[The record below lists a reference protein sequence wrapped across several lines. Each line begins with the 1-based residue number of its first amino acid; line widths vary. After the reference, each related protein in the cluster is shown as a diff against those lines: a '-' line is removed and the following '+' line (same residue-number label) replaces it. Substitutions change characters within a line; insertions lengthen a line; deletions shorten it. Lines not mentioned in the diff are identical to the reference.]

1 MLRLATVRSVEL
13 IEGVGKETKKPYKM
27 IKLVTMAGAEA
38 SFFIGEWT
46 KKEHIDLILSWKEG
60 QEVEVFLTKKGNYL
74 NFRLPTD
81 KDKMHVEIESLK
93 KRVTDLEAIIQ
104 KPTEVVT
111 QNNFYAKDVTLEELA
126 ENGVIEDTET
136 IPF

>member
-13 IEGVGKETKKPYKM
+13 IQGESRETKKPYKM

-46 KKEHIDLILSWKEG
+46 KKEQIDLILSWKEG

-81 KDKMHVEIESLK
+81 KDRMQVEIEDLK
-93 KRVTDLEAIIQ
+93 ARVTALEN
-104 KPTEVVT
+104 KTLLSNPTVR
-111 QNNFYAKDVTLEELA
+111 DVTLEELA
-126 ENGVIEDTET
+126 ENGVGEDTQE